1 MKNIVITLFGLAILF
16 SCTKENQFS
25 PSSKDKASFEQNLPA
40 INPDS
45 IMNGVELE
53 RARPCPYATG
63 MSILTYGQ
71 NLVVPNLYSI
81 TIGGSIVN
89 APLNAVIDI
98 SYRVSTDL
106 LHWSQPTLVY
116 CRTITPADTGL
127 STMVGFSHQILY
139 LQPGEWVIYR
149 PVIYVGGCS
158 NPVLGE
164 VRLVHALRMR

>member
-1 MKNIVITLFGLAILF
+1 MKFILFSLFGLAILF
-16 SCTKENQFS
+16 SCTKENQLS
-25 PSSKDKASFEQNLPA
+25 DPLSDKALIEQALPT

-45 IMNGVELE
+45 IMNTGNIE
-53 RARPCPYATG
+53 RARPCPYAAG
-63 MSILTYGQ
+63 MSVYTYGQ
-71 NLVVPNLYSI
+71 NMVVPNLYSI
-81 TIGGSIVN
+81 TIGGSVVN

-127 STMVGFSHQILY
+127 TTMVGFSHQILY

-149 PVIYVGGCS
+149 PVIYVGGCN
-158 NPVLGE
+158 NPVLGD
-164 VRLVHALRMR
+164 VRLVHTLRMR

>member
-1 MKNIVITLFGLAILF
+1 MKYTFFTLIGIAILF
-16 SCTKENQFS
+16 SCTKENQFPTS
-25 PSSKDKASFEQNLPA
+25 LKDGTSIEEPLQA

-45 IMNGVELE
+45 IMNIGDLE
-53 RARPCPYATG
+53 RARPCPYAAG
-63 MSILTYGQ
+63 MSVFTYGQ

-127 STMVGFSHQILY
+127 TTMVGFSHQILY

-149 PVIYVGGCS
+149 PVIYVGGCN
-158 NPVLGE
+158 NPVLGD
-164 VRLVHALRMR
+164 VRLVHTLRMR

>member
-1 MKNIVITLFGLAILF
+1 MKNILFTLIGIAILF
-16 SCTKENQFS
+16 SCTKENQLS
-25 PSSKDKASFEQNLPA
+25 APSKDITSFEQVLLI

-45 IMNGVELE
+45 IMNAGDIE

-71 NLVVPNLYSI
+71 NMVVPNLYSI
-81 TIGGSIVN
+81 TIGGSVVN
-89 APLNAVIDI
+89 APLNAAINI
-98 SYRVSTDL
+98 SYRVSTNL
-106 LHWSQPTLVY
+106 RHWSQPTLVY

-127 STMVGFSHQILY
+127 YTMAGFSHQIVY

-158 NPVLGE
+158 NPVLGDAK
-164 VRLVHALRMR
+164 LVHTLRI